1 MNTKRHRCSRANI
14 ICCNYDN
21 TRLIQDVGIRVG
33 WDAFHQYSNNQRIFK
48 KERKLQVHAKHF
60 LNFQLM
66 TIGFSHLSHK
76 NMKKKK
82 KEEAITWL
90 FLLQS
95 QPPICNLSSSYRL
108 QHNISYNSTEW
119 PYSSMQL
126 RSLRRTFSGTQLKF
140 WIGLILHMLH
150 YKMACIH
157 SLFRVMTTWLHPKK

>member
-33 WDAFHQYSNNQRIFK
+33 WDAFHQYSNNQRILKKREKIAGSCQTFSQLSAYDNWIFPFVTWK
-48 KERKLQVHAKHF
+48 KEE
-60 LNFQLM
+60 
-66 TIGFSHLSHK
+66 
-76 NMKKKK
+76 KK